1 MLPQLTHEPVPPEA
15 PVRPVGP
22 DQGVIEEARRRQRT
36 RQIRGAVGGLV
47 AAVLVAGLV
56 WTIGGGGSNGVGRH
70 ASPGERRTPTRAP
83 SRRGRA
89 SNFRGSAPLS
99 GTVPSLRVLHYDV
112 SVTPDLE
119 AGNAGWCSYPRFAIS
134 GVPSPYSGGGTCAP
148 SYRPGTPILLAGG
161 EPISNAQDL
170 LKLSH
175 TPVTAQQGSTN
186 LFWAIVAARVAAV
199 RLRPGYVVAAR
210 RDDRLAPGWK
220 AVVAFVSGQVDPVA
234 LDSSGRVIAGSP
246 IGGPPT
252 VARATT
258 RPYGPNSTGA
268 SSPCSIHARTL
279 PEVSAS
285 WGIVA
290 THVPVLGSAVA
301 ANVLFSCAR
310 SWYSMTGS
318 TAAPSASILLSA
330 QHPRH
335 AAPTLPGLR
344 PTAHPGIFTED
355 GGAGGPLL
363 AMRVERAW
371 LVVQGPSV
379 STDAI
384 LLGAL
389 HAEGTAVLPPAYR

>member
-170 LKLSH
+170 LKLSQH
-175 TPVTAQQGSTN
+175 AWQPFACAQGTWSRRGAMTALRLDGRRWAHSCPGRSTPWRWT
-186 LFWAIVAARVAAV
+186 
-199 RLRPGYVVAAR
+199 
-210 RDDRLAPGWK
+210 APG
-220 AVVAFVSGQVDPVA
+220 G
-234 LDSSGRVIAGSP
+234 
-246 IGGPPT
+246 
-252 VARATT
+252 
-258 RPYGPNSTGA
+258 
-268 SSPCSIHARTL
+268 
-279 PEVSAS
+279 
-285 WGIVA
+285 
-290 THVPVLGSAVA
+290 
-301 ANVLFSCAR
+301 
-310 SWYSMTGS
+310 
-318 TAAPSASILLSA
+318 
-330 QHPRH
+330 
-335 AAPTLPGLR
+335 
-344 PTAHPGIFTED
+344 
-355 GGAGGPLL
+355 
-363 AMRVERAW
+363 
-371 LVVQGPSV
+371 
-379 STDAI
+379 
-384 LLGAL
+384 
-389 HAEGTAVLPPAYR
+389 